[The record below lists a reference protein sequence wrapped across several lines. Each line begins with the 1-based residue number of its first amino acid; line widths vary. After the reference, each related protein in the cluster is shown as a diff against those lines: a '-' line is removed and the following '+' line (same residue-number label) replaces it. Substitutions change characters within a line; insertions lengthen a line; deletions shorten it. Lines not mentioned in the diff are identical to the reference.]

1 MKTEDIKKK
10 LKPKPPAPQ
19 PTSKDYL
26 STGSTLLNMAL
37 TGKPNWGYL
46 KGLVYDYVG
55 DSRSGKTW
63 LCLVALAEASLR
75 PDFQDYR
82 LIYDN
87 VEKGALMNMTKY
99 FGERMVKRLEPPAMT
114 KDKQPRYS
122 YLLEDFYFNVWN
134 ALDGGRPFIYVLDSM
149 DSLTSGQ
156 ELEKFQERKKA
167 REEDKETTGSMTDGK
182 AKINSQNMRLLVG
195 PIYERGS
202 ILLVI
207 HQTRHRMGIGA
218 TYQPKTRGGGD
229 APTFYATMEI
239 WTKVVGKITK
249 HVNGKDRQVGNYC
262 EAETK
267 KDRMGGKDRI
277 VTIPI
282 LTSSGVDD
290 VGSCVDYL
298 VEEKHWTKG
307 KSGII
312 APDLELEGSREKII
326 RHIETEG
333 LERDVQ
339 EIVADVWD
347 EIERQCEVQRKN
359 RYAEA

>member
-10 LKPKPPAPQ
+10 LKPKPHAPQ

-26 STGSTLLNMAL
+26 STGSTLVNMAL
-37 TGKPNWGYL
+37 TGNPNWGYL

-63 LCLVALAEASLR
+63 LCLAALAEASVN
-75 PDFQDYR
+75 PNFKDYR

-87 VEKGALMNMTKY
+87 VEKGALMKMERY
-99 FGERMVKRLEPPAMT
+99 FGERMVKRLESPART

-134 ALDGGRPFIYVLDSM
+134 ALDDGRPFIYVLDSM
-149 DSLTSGQ
+149 DSLTSAQ
-156 ELEKFQERKKA
+156 EVEKFQERKKA
-167 REEDKETTGSMTDGK
+167 REEDKETTGTMTDGK

-195 PIYERGS
+195 PIYDQKS
-202 ILLVI
+202 FLLII
-207 HQTRHRMGIGA
+207 HQTRHRIGMGA
-218 TYQPKTRGGGD
+218 QYNPKTRGGGD

-239 WTKVVGKITK
+239 WTKVVGKFMK
-249 HVNGKDRQVGNYC
+249 HVRGKDRQIGNYC
-262 EAETK
+262 EVETK
-267 KDRMGGKDRI
+267 KDRMGGKDRV

-282 LTSSGVDD
+282 LTSVGIDD
-290 VGSCVDYL
+290 IGSCVDFL
-298 VEEKHWTKG
+298 CEEKHWKKG
-307 KSGII
+307 EGGII
-312 APDLELEGSREKII
+312 APELNIVGNREKLVQ
-326 RHIETEG
+326 HIEAESM
-333 LERDVQ
+333 ERDVQ

-359 RYAEA
+359 RYAES